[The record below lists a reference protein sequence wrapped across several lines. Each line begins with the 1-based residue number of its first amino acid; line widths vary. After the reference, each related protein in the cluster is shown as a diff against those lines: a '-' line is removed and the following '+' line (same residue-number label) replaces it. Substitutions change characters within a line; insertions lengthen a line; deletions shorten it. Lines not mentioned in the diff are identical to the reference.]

1 MSLLKKFFELLN
13 KDQSESDE
21 KAQAGLSK
29 LSNKKT
35 LTIGTHKVKIDR
47 KIAEGGYADIYRVV
61 EVGMT
66 INNNQFYGY
75 QQNQVFALKRMFI
88 SSNDKVV
95 IRDAS

>member
-1 MSLLKKFFELLN
+1 M
-13 KDQSESDE
+13 
-21 KAQAGLSK
+21 GLSK

-66 INNNQFYGY
+66 INNN
-75 QQNQVFALKRMFI
+75 
-88 SSNDKVV
+88 
-95 IRDAS
+95 